1 VSEPSMTEGFCRITV
16 VSPLRKVDLT
26 LPADLAC
33 AELLPEVVRLSGESD
48 QGPPPL
54 HWRLG
59 RLGEPPLRPERTLS
73 QSGVYDGDLLY
84 LRAAGQ
90 PDDPAV
96 VEDLVDTIA
105 EAVDTRGGQWRAST
119 WHRFAMVTAG
129 ALIAAAAG
137 ALAGAGGRGRA
148 ELAGAAA
155 GAAVGLSLAALG
167 LGRRLGQPVAAAALA
182 LAALPWWALAAGVL
196 AGRPGVAPAVPVT
209 AAAGGLLAGALAAA
223 ATVPVVAGPGLA
235 VALPAAS
242 LALCGAA
249 VVVAGATPVEA
260 AAVLAVGLVPA
271 VTALPRLAI
280 GLAGISG
287 DDEDAEVAVQA
298 ERTKVAVGHTL
309 LAWLLGG
316 AAVTLAAALALL
328 AGAGGTLG
336 RCLAGAVI
344 VAIGLRARAFRL
356 VGEILPLALA
366 ALGGLVALE
375 VAIAADRPAGPPRH
389 LLAAGLLAGT
399 AAVLVLAGFVFRR
412 AGPSPAMRR
421 RLDLLDAL
429 ANLLLV
435 PLGLGVLG
443 LYGAVERLAQR
454 LGG

>member
-1 VSEPSMTEGFCRITV
+1 
-16 VSPLRKVDLT
+16 
-26 LPADLAC
+26 
-33 AELLPEVVRLSGESD
+33 
-48 QGPPPL
+48 
-54 HWRLG
+54 
-59 RLGEPPLRPERTLS
+59 
-73 QSGVYDGDLLY
+73 
-84 LRAAGQ
+84 
-90 PDDPAV
+90 
-96 VEDLVDTIA
+96 
-105 EAVDTRGGQWRAST
+105 
-119 WHRFAMVTAG
+119 
-129 ALIAAAAG
+129 
-137 ALAGAGGRGRA
+137 
-148 ELAGAAA
+148 
-155 GAAVGLSLAALG
+155 
-167 LGRRLGQPVAAAALA
+167 
-182 LAALPWWALAAGVL
+182 
-196 AGRPGVAPAVPVT
+196 VPVT

-223 ATVPVVAGPGLA
+223 ATVPAVAGPGLA

-249 VVVAGATPVEA
+249 VAAAGATPAQA
-260 AAVLAVGLVPA
+260 AAVLAVALVPA

-287 DDEDAEVAVQA
+287 DDEDAEVAVQV

-336 RCLAGAVI
+336 RCLASAVI

-356 VGEILPLALA
+356 VGEVLPLALA
-366 ALGGLVALE
+366 ALGGLGALE
-375 VAIAADRPAGPPRH
+375 VAIAADRQV
-389 LLAAGLLAGT
+389 LAAGLLAGT
-399 AAVLVLAGFVFRR
+399 AAVLVVAGFVFRR
-412 AGPSPAMRR
+412 AGPSPAIRR